1 MEIKNCHICGKEFPS
16 YRSFS
21 HHLSQVHPEVSNR
34 DYYDRFLKQ
43 PGDGVCS
50 VCGKP
55 TEFSGRLNRGY
66 YIHCS
71 KKCTAMDDAA
81 SKNGHFRIE
90 IAEVDKDHIHLLV
103 RIKPCESIDSVV
115 KSLKQQST
123 YWMWK
128 LHHDHLSRFY
138 WSGQHH
144 LWTRG
149 YFASTIG
156 GVSEQKIID
165 YIKNQG

>member
-1 MEIKNCHICGKEFPS
+1 MGKYERFGHAKTFLRYHLIFS
-16 YRSFS
+16 TKYRRKV
-21 HHLSQVHPEVSNR
+21 LNQMR
-34 DYYDRFLKQ
+34 DDILW
-43 PGDGVCS
+43 
-50 VCGKP
+50 
-55 TEFSGRLNRGY
+55 
-66 YIHCS
+66 
-71 KKCTAMDDAA
+71 AMDGAA

-103 RIKPCESIDSVV
+103 RIKPCESIDNVV

-128 LHHDHLSRFY
+128 MHHDHLSRFY

>member
-1 MEIKNCHICGKEFPS
+1 MSKYERFGHAKTFLRYHLIFSTK
-16 YRSFS
+16 YRRKV
-21 HHLSQVHPEVSNR
+21 LNQMR
-34 DYYDRFLKQ
+34 DDILW
-43 PGDGVCS
+43 
-50 VCGKP
+50 
-55 TEFSGRLNRGY
+55 
-66 YIHCS
+66 
-71 KKCTAMDDAA
+71 AMGDAA

-90 IAEVDKDHIHLLV
+90 IAEVDNDHIHLLV
-103 RIKPCESIDSVV
+103 RIKPCESIDNVV

>member
-1 MEIKNCHICGKEFPS
+1 MSKYERFGHAKTFLRYHLIFSTK
-16 YRSFS
+16 YRRKV
-21 HHLSQVHPEVSNR
+21 LNQMR
-34 DYYDRFLKQ
+34 DDILW
-43 PGDGVCS
+43 
-50 VCGKP
+50 
-55 TEFSGRLNRGY
+55 
-66 YIHCS
+66 
-71 KKCTAMDDAA
+71 AMDDAA

-103 RIKPCESIDSVV
+103 RIKPCESIDNVV